1 MKPSVQI
8 SAFAWLALNFLGYF
22 CAFGVVQP
30 FFPLWLQSHHHS
42 EFFIALVMSS
52 AYLFRFLGG
61 LLLSKRVQRLDA
73 LLPTIRLAT
82 WGSAAALLSAA
93 AGAGSD
99 GLLVASVWLFF
110 AFNGG
115 EMPLNETAASAW
127 QKQIGLDYGR
137 ARLFGSGAYIFG
149 ALLAGWAVAR
159 FGAGRLVYLMIALL
173 LLHGLMQLP
182 RAAPA
187 LQNRASA
194 AQGESLGFAALLR
207 QPETRGM
214 LLAVSLIQ
222 GSHAA
227 YYTYGVIYWRVAG
240 IAPQQVSGLW
250 SVAVVA
256 EIVLFFFSRRLLG
269 GAEVVR
275 LMQVSAVL
283 TAGRWLLMAATV
295 NPWVLLAVQLLHAA
309 GFSLSHFAMVRFIV
323 RQPEKD
329 MAKLQALYIGL
340 ASCVVVAVLTL
351 LAGGL
356 YQVQPSWAFAVM
368 SVFALGALW
377 ALPKREKVEAA

>member
-1 MKPSVQI
+1 MKPSFQI
-8 SAFAWLALNFLGYF
+8 PAFSWLALNFLGYY
-22 CAFGVVQP
+22 CAFGVIQP
-30 FFPLWLQSHHHS
+30 FFPLWLQSHHYS
-42 EFFIALVMSS
+42 ELFIAVVMSS

-61 LLLSKRVQRLDA
+61 LLLSKRVGQLA
-73 LLPTIRLAT
+73 LLLPTIRLAT
-82 WGSAAALLSAA
+82 WASVLALLAAAASVGWAW
-93 AGAGSD
+93 
-99 GLLVASVWLFF
+99 LLVALVWLFF

-137 ARLFGSGAYIFG
+137 ARLCGSGAYILG

-194 AQGESLGFAALLR
+194 AQGDSLGFAAWLR

-227 YYTYGVIYWRVAG
+227 YYTYGVIYWQSAG
-240 IAPQQVSGLW
+240 LAPQQISWLW

-269 GAEVVR
+269 GVEIVR
-275 LMQVSAVL
+275 LMQISALL
-283 TAGRWLLMAATV
+283 TMGRWLLMAATV
-295 NPWVLLAVQLLHAA
+295 NPWLLLAVQMMHAA
-309 GFSLSHFAMVRFIV
+309 GFSLSHFTMVRFIV
-323 RQPEKD
+323 GQPEKD

-356 YQVQPSWAFAVM
+356 YKLQPSWAFAAM
-368 SVFALGALW
+368 SVFAFAALW
-377 ALPKREKVEAA
+377 LLPRRAG

>member
-42 EFFIALVMSS
+42 EFFIAVVMSS

-61 LLLSKRVQRLDA
+61 LLLSKRVKRLDA

-82 WGSAAALLSAA
+82 WGSVAALLAAA

-137 ARLFGSGAYIFG
+137 ARLFGSGAYILG

-207 QPETRGM
+207 QPGTRGM

-227 YYTYGVIYWRVAG
+227 YYTYGVIYWQAAG
-240 IAPQQVSGLW
+240 IAPQQISGLW
-250 SVAVVA
+250 SVAVAA
-256 EIVLFFFSRRLLG
+256 EIVLFFFSRRWLG
-269 GAEVVR
+269 GAEIAR
-275 LMQVSAVL
+275 LMRISAVL
-283 TAGRWLLMAATV
+283 TLARWLLMASTLNFAG
-295 NPWVLLAVQLLHAA
+295 LLVVQLLHAA

-323 RQPEKD
+323 RQPEQD
-329 MAKLQALYIGL
+329 MAKL
-340 ASCVVVAVLTL
+340 
-351 LAGGL
+351 
-356 YQVQPSWAFAVM
+356 
-368 SVFALGALW
+368 
-377 ALPKREKVEAA
+377 

>member
-1 MKPSVQI
+1 MNPSFQI
-8 SAFAWLALNFLGYF
+8 PAFSWLALNFFGYF
-22 CAFGVVQP
+22 CAFGVIQP
-30 FFPLWLQSHHHS
+30 FFPLWLQSHHYS
-42 EFFIALVMSS
+42 ELFIAVVMSS

-61 LLLSKRVQRLDA
+61 LLLSKRVGQLA
-73 LLPTIRLAT
+73 LLLPTIRLAT
-82 WGSAAALLSAA
+82 WASVLALLAAAASVGWAW
-93 AGAGSD
+93 
-99 GLLVASVWLFF
+99 LLVALVWLFF

-137 ARLFGSGAYIFG
+137 ARLCGSGAYILG
-149 ALLAGWAVAR
+149 ALLSGWVVAQ
-159 FGAGRLVYLMIALL
+159 FGAEQLIYLMVVLL
-173 LLHGLMQLP
+173 LVHGVMQLP
-182 RAAPA
+182 QAVPA
-187 LQNRASA
+187 LHNRAVASQEA
-194 AQGESLGFAALLR
+194 SLGYMALLR

-227 YYTYGVIYWRVAG
+227 YYTYGVIYWQSAG
-240 IAPQQVSGLW
+240 LAPQQISWLW

-269 GAEVVR
+269 GVEIVR
-275 LMQVSAVL
+275 LMQISALL
-283 TAGRWLLMAATV
+283 TMGRWLLMAATV
-295 NPWVLLAVQLLHAA
+295 NPWLLLMVQLMHAA
-309 GFSLSHFAMVRFIV
+309 GFSLSHFTMVRFIV
-323 RQPEKD
+323 GQPEKD

-356 YQVQPSWAFAVM
+356 YKLQPSWAFAAM
-368 SVFALGALW
+368 SVFAFAALW
-377 ALPKREKVEAA
+377 LLPRKVG